1 VNSPKLLAALRYLG
15 LMLAAVLLLILLAF
29 GILRFLDRKALRNV
43 ALCERMKPGITVDS
57 LVGILTGAKFQQAY
71 AENWVSFD
79 APFGSSDSIDA
90 RYDSTSRRVLELNCG
105 TESGPLW
112 KISP

>member
-1 VNSPKLLAALRYLG
+1 MNSPKLSAALRYLG
-15 LMLAAVLLLILLAF
+15 LMLGAGVLLILLAV
-29 GILRFLDRKALRNV
+29 GILRFFDRKALRNV
-43 ALCERMKPGITVDS
+43 ALCERVKPGITVDS
-57 LVGILTGAKFQQAY
+57 LVGMLTGATFQRAY

-79 APFGSSDSIDA
+79 SPFGSSDSIDA

-112 KISP
+112 KISL